1 MQNSPLIWAS
11 VAAVACALVGCD
23 GESKDQPTAGGGAAS
38 AAPLKLSVQLDWMP
52 EPEFGGLYAAKE
64 LGLFAKAGLDVTIVP
79 GAPGV
84 PGAQMVASGTC
95 DIAVLS
101 CDQILTTRSQGGDI
115 VAIYATM
122 ETNPTAV
129 MVHESNPAKT
139 LKEVWTT
146 GLTVMTEPGLPWVQ
160 LMNRKYGTAGVKVV
174 PGTGG
179 VTSFMADPML
189 AQSVFVTSE
198 PLTMKLNNIP
208 VRCINVSESGYD
220 PYVAVY
226 ATRREFLDAHIVPL
240 TKFAAAMQEG
250 WTAYFTTPE
259 RFNKVI
265 APLNPAMNEAAM
277 NDAAKVLGP
286 YVQTANGA
294 PVALGWMDAKR
305 WESVAKQLEETG
317 IIKGSVEWAKA
328 YRNLVIGA
336 PPPAP

>member
-11 VAAVACALVGCD
+11 GAAVACALVGCD
-23 GESKDQPTAGGGAAS
+23 GGSKDQPAASGGAVS
-38 AAPLKLSVQLDWMP
+38 AAPLKISIQLDWMP

-64 LGLFAKAGLDVTIVP
+64 LGLFEKAGLEVAIVP

-95 DIAVLS
+95 EIAVLS
-101 CDQILTTRSQGGDI
+101 CDQILTTRAQGGDI

-139 LKEVWTT
+139 LKDVWTS

-160 LMNRKYGTAGVKVV
+160 LMNQKYGTAGVKIV

-198 PLTMKLNNIP
+198 PLTMKVNKIP
-208 VRCINVSESGYD
+208 VRCINVAESGYD

-226 ATRREFLDAHIVPL
+226 STRADFLEKNLDAL
-240 TKFAAAMQEG
+240 TRFANAMQEG
-250 WTAYFTTPE
+250 WRAYLANPA
-259 RFNKVI
+259 RFNAAI
-265 APLNPAMNEAAM
+265 APLNPAMGVDAM
-277 NDAAKVLGP
+277 NDAAKILAP
-286 YVQTANGA
+286 YVETDNGT
-294 PVALGWMDAKR
+294 PVTLGSMDPKR
-305 WESVAKQLEETG
+305 WESVANQLVSTG
-317 IIKGSVEWAKA
+317 IMKGPVNWQAA
-328 YRNLVIGA
+328 YRNLVTT
-336 PPPAP
+336 PAR